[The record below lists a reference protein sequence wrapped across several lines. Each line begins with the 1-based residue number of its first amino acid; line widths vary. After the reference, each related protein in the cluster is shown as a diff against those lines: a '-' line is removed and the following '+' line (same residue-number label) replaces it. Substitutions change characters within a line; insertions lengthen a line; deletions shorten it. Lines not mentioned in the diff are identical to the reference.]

1 MEDDVIQISDLGT
14 AIDTT
19 LAEGNDEGEL
29 SINEKDRLII
39 EKADRS
45 LSEFYRWRQAGR
57 VILDPSWQ
65 RKFVWDKRRSSQ
77 LVESFL
83 LDIPVPV
90 VYLARNK
97 ENKYEV
103 IDGVQ
108 RLTSIFLFMKN
119 ELVLKGLEVL
129 KDLNGKSF
137 KDLDDAMQNKF
148 RDATLRTFELTPETS
163 QNLLFLIFQRLNT
176 GGIQLNEMEIRN
188 CIYRGDLNDL
198 LPELAKDKN
207 FQEVVNQSNIDK
219 RMVDRALVLRFLAF
233 YEKTPQKAKEG
244 MKNFLNDFMSEQRNL
259 SDKKSKEYKKVFK
272 HCMRASLTVFGTSAF
287 RLRRQGRYG
296 TQINSSLFQVVTTSF
311 SEYDIGQI
319 TRRADSINEALIDL
333 MDTDEAFVRGLSQ
346 ATGGFAPITYTFD
359 TWRSRLKAV
368 MSSEP
373 PNDKKRFFSKKL
385 KEEMYASD
393 KSCAI
398 CNQEIKTINDAA
410 LDHDVH
416 YWKGGLTV
424 PENARLTHR
433 LCNLKKSNA

>member
-1 MEDDVIQISDLGT
+1 MSSAD
-14 AIDTT
+14 
-19 LAEGNDEGEL
+19 GNDEGEL

-45 LSEFYRWRQAGR
+45 LAEFHRWKQDGR
-57 VILDPSWQ
+57 VVLDPSWQ
-65 RKFVWDKRRSSQ
+65 RKFVWDKKRSSQ

-97 ENKYEV
+97 EQKYEV

-108 RLTSIFLFMKN
+108 RLTSIFLFMN
-119 ELVLKGLEVL
+119 NQLSLKGLEVL
-129 KDLNGKSF
+129 KDLNGKHF
-137 KDLDDAMQNKF
+137 KDLDKASQNKF

-198 LPELAKDKN
+198 LPELAKDKY
-207 FQEVVNQSNIDK
+207 FKEVVNQNNIDK

-233 YEKTPQKAKEG
+233 YEKTHHKAKEG
-244 MKNFLNDFMSEQRNL
+244 MKNFLNDFMNEQRNL

-296 TQINSSLFQVVTTSF
+296 TQINSSLFQVVATSF

-319 TRRADSINEALIDL
+319 TRRSDSISEALLDL
-333 MDTDEAFVRGLSQ
+333 MDTDESFVRGLSQ
-346 ATGGFAPITYTFD
+346 ATGGFGAISYTFE
-359 TWRSRLKAV
+359 TWRNRLQSI
-368 MSSEP
+368 MESEA

-398 CNQEIKTINDAA
+398 CGQEIKTINDAA

-433 LCNLKKSNA
+433 LCNLKKPNA